1 MPAETGGQLAVK
13 PKRKKPSS
21 GEAGDGLFA
30 FTLRSQVSELEAL
43 CRRLEEIGA
52 RLHLSRRCLFEINLV
67 LDELFTNIVSYGFK
81 DDREHTIAISLKA
94 EGDFLEVAVE
104 DDGVPF
110 NPVRRKDPEL
120 PTAIEDCQI
129 GGLGI
134 HLIKN
139 LVQEP
144 VYCRRGKRNVLTFK
158 KRIERI

>member
-1 MPAETGGQLAVK
+1 MPAETGSQLAVRA
-13 PKRKKPSS
+13 KRKKASA
-21 GEAGDGLFA
+21 GEAAERMFT
-30 FTLRSQVSELEAL
+30 FTLRSQVSELEVL
-43 CRRLEEIGA
+43 CRRLEEIGT
-52 RLHLSRRCLFEINLV
+52 RLNLSRRCLFEINLV

-81 DDREHTIAISLKA
+81 DEREHEIQVSLKA
-94 EGDFLEVAVE
+94 EGDVLVVAVE

-110 NPVRRKDPEL
+110 NPVKRKEPEL

-139 LVQEP
+139 LVHEP

-158 KRIERI
+158 KRLERV